1 MYMYMKVC
9 IVLTL
14 TPIFPFSTA
23 PTCSPAHHEKM
34 HVMYMLLHVH
44 VRTRAS
50 IGVEVGAVRLR

>member
-9 IVLTL
+9 IVLTP

-23 PTCSPAHHEKM
+23 PTCSPAHNEKM
-34 HVMYMLLHVH
+34 HVMYMLLH